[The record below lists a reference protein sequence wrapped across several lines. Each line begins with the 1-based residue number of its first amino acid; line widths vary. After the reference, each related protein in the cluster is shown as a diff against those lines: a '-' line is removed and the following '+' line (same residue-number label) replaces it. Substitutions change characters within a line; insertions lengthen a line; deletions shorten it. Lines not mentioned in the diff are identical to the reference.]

1 MHISHAESL
10 LMRYIQQMQLF
21 EQQEQKSN
29 PVPLLP
35 TEYSYSQRLHHYHH
49 YQKGCMAAIT

>member
-1 MHISHAESL
+1 MHISHAKSL

-21 EQQEQKSN
+21 EHQEQKSN
-29 PVPLLP
+29 AVTLLP
-35 TEYSYSQRLHHYHH
+35 TEYSYLQRLHH